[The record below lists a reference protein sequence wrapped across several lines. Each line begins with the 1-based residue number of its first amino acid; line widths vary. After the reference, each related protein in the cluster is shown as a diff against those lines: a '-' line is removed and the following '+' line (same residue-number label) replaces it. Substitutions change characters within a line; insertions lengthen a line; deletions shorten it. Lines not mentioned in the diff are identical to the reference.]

1 MFLQNRSEENK
12 IPYAKQW
19 NFSASLSRKTKK
31 KYYEN
36 LNEKTVVNKK
46 LFWKTVNPLFSDKI
60 TGKIKFI

>member
-46 LFWKTVNPLFSDKI
+46 QKTF
-60 TGKIKFI
+60 GKQ